1 MDGFNSTFSHRGQH
15 HGQRQVPT
23 DVCADILWLRVGFS
37 TRFDAVGVAHWHRRL
52 RTFLSGCGLTA
63 AMRIPCH
70 PGHRSTLMV
79 DSIPL

>member
-37 TRFDAVGVAHWHRRL
+37 TRFDAVGVAHVGAGPNMWRFGRFQIADGTW
-52 RTFLSGCGLTA
+52 RA
-63 AMRIPCH
+63 
-70 PGHRSTLMV
+70 
-79 DSIPL
+79 